1 MIFAKSYLSATMGIA
16 LVVFEVAP
24 AIALSPQE
32 IGQAV
37 KHSIVRII
45 TDKGS
50 ASGTIIKQQGLRYTV
65 LTTSRIIDDKSP
77 ITIITSDGNSHSV
90 IKSGDYIPSSGLEL
104 AVLRFNSKKTYQA
117 VTVSDPI
124 SQSTGINSSN
134 VFIAGYPQSTKTI
147 TSPVYSL
154 RTGTQKQSVTLKG
167 GYTLS
172 YKANLLPGMEGSGIF
187 DSNGVMV
194 GVNGYS
200 LKETNRP
207 DAINP
212 NISFQDG
219 SFTGIAISAFTSL
232 SASRSNGDYTPP
244 SDFTGENSNTA
255 PDVNA
260 LQATFADIQILGQAG
275 EHLRRGRYQQAIQ
288 GYSTYIS
295 SHPNEALAYGHRGN
309 AKLKAGDKRGA
320 IADYDMAMILNPS
333 LAEVLR
339 NRAIAK
345 ASVGNR
351 AGALADAEKTVQI
364 KPNDPEYL
372 YLLGLAYFEN
382 GRRVESVKA
391 LTQAA
396 NFYQQ
401 QGNASQ
407 ATKVNG
413 IIERIK
419 SGGR

>member
-1 MIFAKSYLSATMGIA
+1 MIFAKFCLSVTVGTAF
-16 LVVFEVAP
+16 LVLEIAP
-24 AIALSPQE
+24 AIALSPPE
-32 IGQAV
+32 ISQAV

-45 TDKGS
+45 TDTGS
-50 ASGTIIKQQGLRYTV
+50 VSGTIIKQQGFRYTV
-65 LTTSRIIDDKSP
+65 LTTSRIIDNTSRIK
-77 ITIITSDGNSHSV
+77 IITSDGNSHSI
-90 IKSGDYIPSSGLEL
+90 IKSGDYVPSSGVEL
-104 AVLRFNSKKTYQA
+104 AVLRFNSKKTYKS

-124 SQSTGINSSN
+124 SLPTGINSN
-134 VFIAGYPQSTKTI
+134 NIFIAGYPQSTETI

-154 RTGTQKQSVTLKG
+154 RTGTQKQSITLKG

-172 YKANLLPGMEGSGIF
+172 YKANLLPGMEGGGIF
-187 DSNGVMV
+187 DSNGVMI

-232 SASRSNGDYTPP
+232 PSSRSNGDYTPP
-244 SDFTGENSNTA
+244 SDFTGENSNSA

-260 LQATFADIQILGQAG
+260 LRTTFADIQILGQAG

-295 SHPNEALAYGHRGN
+295 SHPKEALAYGHRGN

-345 ASVGNR
+345 ASVGDR

-364 KPNDPEYL
+364 QPNNPEYL

-382 GRRVESVKA
+382 GRRAESVKV

-396 NFYQQ
+396 IFYQQ
-401 QGNASQ
+401 QGNISQ
-407 ATKVNG
+407 ATKVNVV
-413 IIERIK
+413 IERIK
-419 SGGR
+419 RGDS

>member
-1 MIFAKSYLSATMGIA
+1 MIIAKHYLSFTLGIA
-16 LVVFEVAP
+16 LVILEVVP
-24 AIALSPQE
+24 TVALSPPE

-37 KHSIVRII
+37 KPSIVQII

-50 ASGTIIKQQGLRYTV
+50 VSGTIIKQQGLRYTV
-65 LTTSRIIDDKSP
+65 LTTSRIIDGTVP
-77 ITIITSDGNSHSV
+77 IKIITSDGNSHSV
-90 IKSGDYIPSSGLEL
+90 IKSGDYIPSVGIEL
-104 AVLRFNSKKTYQA
+104 AVLRFNSKKTYKA
-117 VTVSDPI
+117 ATVSDPI
-124 SQSTGINSSN
+124 SLSTGINSSN
-134 VFIAGYPQSTKTI
+134 IFIAGYPQSTETI

-172 YKANLLPGMEGSGIF
+172 YKANLLPGMEGGGIF
-187 DSNGVMV
+187 DSNGVMI

-200 LKETNRP
+200 LRAANRP

-212 NISFQDG
+212 SISFQDG
-219 SFTGIAISAFTSL
+219 SFAGIAISAFTSL
-232 SASRSNGDYTPP
+232 AASRSNGDYTPP
-244 SDFTGENSNTA
+244 PNSAGDNPNPT

-260 LQATFADIQILGQAG
+260 LRATFADIQILAQAG
-275 EHLRRGRYQQAIQ
+275 DHLQRGRYQQAIQ
-288 GYSTYIS
+288 GYTTYIS
-295 SHPNEALAYGHRGN
+295 SHPKEGLAYGYRGN

-320 IADYDMAMILNPS
+320 IADYDMAMTLNPS

-339 NRAIAK
+339 NRAIVK
-345 ASVGNR
+345 ASLGDR
-351 AGALADAEKTVQI
+351 AGALADAEKIVQI
-364 KPNDPEYL
+364 QPNNPEYL

-382 GRRVESVKA
+382 GRRTESVQV

-401 QGNASQ
+401 QGNTSQ

-413 IIERIK
+413 IIDRIK
-419 SGGR
+419 RGDS